1 MDYGE
6 RNALLPLLDSRY
18 YDENP
23 PQYLARVRFDSLV
36 VNICF
41 HVTERK
47 KMPHRFSDRSSSFVL
62 LREQMRPCLALR
74 SMAEIDRKSPNKVFF
89 QPLYR
94 AVA

>member
-6 RNALLPLLDSRY
+6 RNALLPLLDSWY

-47 KMPHRFSDRSSSFVL
+47 KVPHRFSGRSSSFVP
-62 LREQMRPCLALR
+62 LREKHETMFSL
-74 SMAEIDRKSPNKVFF
+74 EINGRN
-89 QPLYR
+89 
-94 AVA
+94 